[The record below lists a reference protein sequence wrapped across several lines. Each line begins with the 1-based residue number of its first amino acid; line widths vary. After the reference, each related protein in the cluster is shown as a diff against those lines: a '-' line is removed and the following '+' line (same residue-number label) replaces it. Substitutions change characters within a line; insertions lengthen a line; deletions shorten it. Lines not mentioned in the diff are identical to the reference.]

1 MESPRREYLNPKQTV
16 MLAIHWTDPLR
27 ILLVLASMLS
37 FCGASMPAA
46 CAQEEM
52 EKVPDARQ
60 TRPEKISKVII
71 IEFEGEITYERESYF
86 KSRFRKAESQGCDV
100 LIVEIDSPG
109 GLKDQSLNMARLIR
123 DCDWAYT
130 VVFVKNEA
138 ISGGALMSLGCDELF
153 ISPNASFGD
162 IGEIGFDTEE
172 FAWRLIEPKIESY
185 LSRKARDLAES
196 KGRSPDLAESM
207 VDKDVLVFT
216 RAGDDGKPE
225 FKLTRADAQDQPGG
239 DWIPVPEAGAERF
252 LTLNGARAKQLG
264 IAQKFATSRDE
275 VLQTFDG
282 GSTATVT
289 VFRHNTS
296 DSVAHFLNYPFISGL
311 ILLVGLIALYIE
323 FSAPGIGVGG
333 LVAMLCAMLFFWSHF
348 AGGTAGWMEVI
359 LFVAGL
365 VFILAEI
372 FVIPGFG
379 VAGVT
384 GVLLLGASVILAGQS
399 FVIPETE
406 LDWNQTLTTFL
417 TLLGTGFAFL
427 FLAFFLSGQLESLP
441 FLSTMVLAADRL
453 TSDEKVDTDDSFED
467 LGANEGD
474 IGVAESL
481 LRPSGR
487 AIFNGRSFDVVSD
500 GSFVEQGSQIKII
513 RVAGNRITV
522 AKIEEDV

>member
-1 MESPRREYLNPKQTV
+1 MESPKRENLNPQQTV
-16 MLAIHWTDPLR
+16 MLAIHRNEPLR
-27 ILLVLASMLS
+27 ILPVLAVLLS
-37 FCGASMPAA
+37 FCAASLPAA
-46 CAQEEM
+46 CAQDDI

-60 TRPEKISKVII
+60 ARPEKISKVIV
-71 IEFEGEITYERESYF
+71 IEFEGEITNERESYF
-86 KSRFRKAESQGCDV
+86 NSRFRKAEAQGCDV
-100 LIVEIDSPG
+100 LMVEIDSPG

-130 VVFVKNEA
+130 VVFVNNEA

-162 IGEIGFDTEE
+162 IGEIGFDTEQ
-172 FAWRLIEPKIESY
+172 FAWRLIEPKVESY
-185 LSRKARDLAES
+185 LSRKARDLAQS
-196 KGRSPDLAESM
+196 KGRSPELAESM

-216 RAGDDGKPE
+216 RDGEDGKPE
-225 FKLTRADAQDQPGG
+225 FRLTRVDAKDQPGG
-239 DWIPVPEAGAERF
+239 DWAPVPEAGAERF

-264 IAQKFATSRDE
+264 IAQQFATSRAE

-282 GSTATVT
+282 GTTAKTT

-296 DSVAHFLNYPFISGL
+296 DSVAYFLNYPFISGL

-333 LVAMLCAMLFFWSHF
+333 LVAMLCATLFFWSHF

-359 LFVAGL
+359 LFVAGI
-365 VFILAEI
+365 VFVLAEI

-379 VAGVT
+379 VAGIT
-384 GVLLLGASVILAGQS
+384 GVLLLVASVILAGQS

-417 TLLGTGFAFL
+417 TLVLTGFAFL
-427 FLAFFLSGQLESLP
+427 IAAFFITTNLESLP
-441 FLSTMVLAADRL
+441 FLSSMVLAGERL
-453 TSDEKVDTDDSFED
+453 TSDGDAGIGPQQVD
-467 LGANEGD
+467 LGVNEGD
-474 IGVAESL
+474 VGVADSL

-487 AIFNGRSFDVVSD
+487 AIFNGRSFDVTSD
-500 GSFVEQGSQIKII
+500 GTFVEQGSPIKII

-522 AKIEEDV
+522 AEIES